1 MRAVERNFTK
11 IQGILA
17 EYQGTKK
24 KWDDLDS
31 GHKICIKEALR
42 EEFAELC
49 AYCEEKVPGQTK
61 LGPKVG
67 PGQQEEKTVPGQTKP
82 GPIEHFRPRNPITGT
97 QEQLFG
103 ADFTFDPLNLFY
115 CCVHCQLAK
124 DNKWPGTWPTHVEDL
139 VNGVLRDKAKKDG
152 WEFVPVRPE
161 IGYVCPNGDQPRPAE
176 DFFRYHQ
183 NGRIVPNE
191 SLGCEERSRALRTI
205 YDLGLNDCDLME
217 RRRKHLE
224 NLNII
229 LLEAK
234 GRKKMESQRRR
245 IYKKHKYL
253 NDVTP
258 KSNYEVEV
266 QFTRYILC
274 AFEEKWILSPSTPT
288 AA

>member
-1 MRAVERNFTK
+1 MRAVERNCTK
-11 IQGILA
+11 ILGILA

-24 KWDDLDS
+24 KWDDLAS
-31 GHKICIKEALR
+31 GHKRCIKEALR

-49 AYCEEKVPGQTK
+49 AYC
-61 LGPKVG
+61 
-67 PGQQEEKTVPGQTKP
+67 EEKTVPGQTKP

-224 NLNII
+224 NLNNT
-229 LLEAK
+229 LKRK
-234 GRKKMESQRRR
+234 GRKKMKSQHER
-245 IYKKHKYL
+245 IYKKHKDL
-253 NDVTP
+253 NDVTLNRNDVTP
-258 KSNYEVEV
+258 NSIYEVEV

-274 AFEEKWILSPSTPT
+274 AFDEKWILSPSTPT